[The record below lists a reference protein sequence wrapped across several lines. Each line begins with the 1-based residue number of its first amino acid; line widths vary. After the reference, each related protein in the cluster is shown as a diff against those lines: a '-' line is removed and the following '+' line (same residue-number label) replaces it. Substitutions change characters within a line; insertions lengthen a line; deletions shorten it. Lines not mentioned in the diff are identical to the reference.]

1 MNLADLVLPVV
12 PVFRFSL
19 EAPEAPGGQVG
30 LRLRDFAY
38 SVALKG
44 LRLVY
49 RLTNTDCTFTDCPL
63 LILTF
68 TDWDFHRSKPK

>member
-1 MNLADLVLPVV
+1 MNLADLADLVLPVV

-44 LRLVY
+44 YVLFS
-49 RLTNTDCTFTDCPL
+49 D
-63 LILTF
+63 
-68 TDWDFHRSKPK
+68 